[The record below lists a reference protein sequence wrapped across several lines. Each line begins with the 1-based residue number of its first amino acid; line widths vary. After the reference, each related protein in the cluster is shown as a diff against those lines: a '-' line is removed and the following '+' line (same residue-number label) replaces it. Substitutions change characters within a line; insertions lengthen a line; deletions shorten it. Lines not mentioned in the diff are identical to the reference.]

1 MKDNKRALIT
11 EVLKNWYFIDSV
23 LLNDHAKYCITD
35 DKDYDEYISLK
46 AALLSDLYEFYV
58 HIGHSPT
65 IKVPKNHR
73 KLQEMAV
80 HEARKT
86 KFISARMIESPQF
99 KTHMAKLIKEKFNVT
114 PDKDFDSI
122 SEQVIQTRFAKM
134 CLDNVLVGAPII
146 KCENQNKT
154 SDFKGQM
161 LEQAYLTVRSELVKI
176 ASKYS
181 VNEGAGSAFVTT
193 VLGFTLIAVTARAIE
208 AGLNR
213 CTNRCGIVAVATPAA
228 KNACVLKCKIQT
240 QQKII
245 SALRQSA
252 AQTNNPESRNKFAK
266 DVKRA
271 QLRMT
276 QYQRQLAKILATRA
290 GADEVEASD
299 KARLF

>member
-1 MKDNKRALIT
+1 MKDNKRILIT

-58 HIGHSPT
+58 HIGHSPE
-65 IKVPKNHR
+65 IKVPRNHR
-73 KLQEMAV
+73 KLQELAV
-80 HEARKT
+80 HEAKKT

-99 KTHMAKLIKEKFNVT
+99 KSHMAKLIKEKFNVT
-114 PDKDFDSI
+114 PDRDFDSI
-122 SEQVIQTRFAKM
+122 SEQVIQTRFSKM

-146 KCENQNKT
+146 RCNNKNNIN
-154 SDFKGQM
+154 DFKGQM

-176 ASKYS
+176 ALKYS
-181 VNEGAGSAFVTT
+181 VNEGAAKALLAT
-193 VLGFTLIAVTARAIE
+193 VAGFTLLAITARGIE
-208 AGLNR
+208 AFLNR
-213 CTNRCGIVAVATPAA
+213 CTNRCGVVALTTPAT

-240 QQKII
+240 QQRII

-271 QLRMT
+271 QMKMT
-276 QYQRQLAKILATRA
+276 QYQRQLAKLSATRVDA
-290 GADEVEASD
+290 GSVDPSD
-299 KARLF
+299 GARTY